1 VEVRNISLVALNDN
15 FNIKGNFYL
24 GFGGIEGA
32 MYYTYSY
39 RQGRE
44 LIQKSIMKTE
54 DVYLYDDRTD
64 GKGVIYYYESYHI
77 KDLSQWPLNLIF
89 NGVGERDFEKKW
101 IEINVPPNS
110 IVQGMVLDS
119 K

>member
-1 VEVRNISLVALNDN
+1 MEVRNISLVALNDN